1 MDLQAAVEIALRPKD
16 WGERL
21 RMLLAGG
28 LAPSQV
34 LERLPEAIQQG
45 LYGDEPNPIL
55 ARRAAIEAVTRA
67 LTALVREGK
76 AKRRRAQLKNALV
89 DVYRA

>member
-1 MDLQAAVEIALRPKD
+1 MELQAAVASALKPRD
-16 WGERL
+16 LGERL
-21 RMLLAGG
+21 RMLLVGG
-28 LAPSQV
+28 IAPSQV
-34 LERLPEAIQQG
+34 LERLPEPIRQG

-67 LTALVREGK
+67 LGELVREGR

-89 DVYRA
+89 DVYRG

>member
-34 LERLPEAIQQG
+34 LERL
-45 LYGDEPNPIL
+45 PNPIL

>member
-1 MDLQAAVEIALRPKD
+1 MDLQAAVEIALKPKD
-16 WGERL
+16 LGERL

-34 LERLPEAIQQG
+34 LERLPEPVQQG
-45 LYGDEPNPIL
+45 LYGTEPNPIL

-67 LTALVREGK
+67 LGELVRAGR

-89 DVYRA
+89 DVYRS